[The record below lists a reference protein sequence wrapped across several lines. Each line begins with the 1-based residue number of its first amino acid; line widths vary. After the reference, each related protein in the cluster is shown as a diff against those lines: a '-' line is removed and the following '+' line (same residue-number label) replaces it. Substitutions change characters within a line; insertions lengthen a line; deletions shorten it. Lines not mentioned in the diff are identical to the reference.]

1 MEEFY
6 SLVTNMAGH
15 SHWAGI
21 KHKKGKADKQK
32 SKIFSKI
39 SREITVAAKLGAKDP
54 EMNPRLR
61 SAIQLARA
69 ANMPKDN
76 VERAI
81 DKSEI
86 NQNVN
91 FENLRYEGFGPEK
104 IAVIVETLT
113 DNKNRTASNIRTIFQ
128 KHGGNL
134 GTLGSASHNF
144 NQLGVIRID
153 KKEASDE
160 EILEIAIEAGADEC
174 VSNDNI
180 HQIFCSKENLY
191 KVKNIIERKVTN
203 FIFTGIEWIPLNK
216 IVIVKEK
223 IDSMI
228 NFIEALEDNDD
239 VQNIYTNLKENN
251 LN

>member
-61 SAIQLARA
+61 SAIQSARA

-216 IVIVKEK
+216 IDIVKEK

-228 NFIEALEDNDD
+228 NFIETLEDDDD
-239 VQNIYTNLKENN
+239 VQNIYTNFKENN
-251 LN
+251 FN